1 MCSPFFLFPGRP
13 GKPKGP
19 LEATDVT
26 KNGCKLKWKK
36 PDDDGGVPIEYYE
49 IEKLDPLTGQWIPC
63 GKSTE
68 PEANI
73 GGLQEG
79 KPYKFR
85 VKAVNKEGESEE
97 LELDKPIIAKNPFGN
112 NTTSTTFHIRS
123 SYLFNF
129 RGCFFFTPYSV
140 CGLQPTFKSYIFH
153 FYMYNKSEACYVQ
166 YCIDCFHF

>member
-1 MCSPFFLFPGRP
+1 MNVINHLTFMCNVNPPFFLFAGRP

-63 GKSTE
+63 GKSAE

-112 NTTSTTFHIRS
+112 YSTYT
-123 SYLFNF
+123 LFNVKTYF
-129 RGCFFFTPYSV
+129 C
-140 CGLQPTFKSYIFH
+140 KFH
-153 FYMYNKSEACYVQ
+153 WMGFM
-166 YCIDCFHF
+166 

>member
-1 MCSPFFLFPGRP
+1 MFPGRP

-19 LEATDVT
+19 LEASNVT
-26 KNGCKLKWKK
+26 KNGCKLTWKK

-63 GKSTE
+63 AKSTE

-112 NTTSTTFHIRS
+112 ESTFTICYIEF
-123 SYLFNF
+123 LF
-129 RGCFFFTPYSV
+129 
-140 CGLQPTFKSYIFH
+140 I
-153 FYMYNKSEACYVQ
+153 
-166 YCIDCFHF
+166 

>member
-1 MCSPFFLFPGRP
+1 VVTICLIPGRP

-36 PDDDGGVPIEYYE
+36 PDDDGGLPIEYYD

-68 PEANI
+68 PEANV

-112 NTTSTTFHIRS
+112 NTMSKLYINNPS
-123 SYLFNF
+123 FNF
-129 RGCFFFTPYSV
+129 FGEFYFPPYSA
-140 CGLQPTFKSYIFH
+140 CNLQPTFKGCIFI
-153 FYMYNKSEACYVQ
+153 FM
-166 YCIDCFHF
+166 